1 MGSNGGLARNLTEY
15 EAVTGSWRYLIE
27 HRQKV
32 ASVTPMDVVSVARK
46 YFTKENRTVGFITK
60 RQKELTK

>member
-27 HRQKV
+27 HRKKIS
-32 ASVTPMDVVSVARK
+32 AVTPADVQRVAKK
-46 YFTKENRTVGFITK
+46 YLTPEHRTVGTITK
-60 RQKELTK
+60 KEVAK

>member
-15 EAVTGSWRYLIE
+15 EAIAGSWRYLIE

-32 ASVTPMDVVSVARK
+32 AKVTPEDVMRVTRK
-46 YFTKENRTVGFITK
+46 YLVRENRTVGIITK
-60 RQKELTK
+60 REVGK